1 MELAVKPVTDEAFR
15 TYGKVITGYEIGDLL
30 EKMGST
36 PLPDD
41 VTYVPSVK
49 ELEELTVTKEIE
61 KKLYGQMPIQVG
73 YCNGHNRKLNAVEY
87 HRDSEINI
95 AVTDLILILGKQ
107 QDITPEFTYD
117 SGLMEAFLVPAGTV
131 IEVFATTLHYAPCH
145 VEDSGFRC
153 VVILPKG
160 TNLDLEPLGEMVYE
174 EDRLLFAKNKW
185 LIGHE
190 EGGLPEEAY
199 IGITGENL
207 SVSLN

>member
-1 MELAVKPVTDEAFR
+1 MELAVKSVTEEAFR
-15 TYGKVITGYEIGDLL
+15 AYGKVITGYETGDLL

-36 PLPDD
+36 PLPED

-49 ELEELTVTKEIE
+49 ELEELAVVREFE

-117 SGLMEAFLVPAGTV
+117 SGSMEAFLVPAGTV

-153 VVILPKG
+153 VVILPRG
-160 TNLDLEPLGEMVYE
+160 TNLELEPLGEMSYK
-174 EDRLLFAKNKW
+174 EDHLLFAKNKW

-190 EGGLPEEAY
+190 EGGLPKEAY

-207 SVSLN
+207 SV